1 MSKKSDDYEAAADA
15 VRAVAK
21 ENAGKVIAVYLNT
34 EDAMAGQVLQ
44 YLSLKEG
51 DYPAYRLLNL
61 EKVRN
66 MILLSQL
73 TCMCVTYM
81 CVCDLHVCVTY
92 MCV

>member
-66 MILLSQL
+66 MVLLPQL

-81 CVCDLHVCVTY
+81 YVCDLHVCVTY
-92 MCV
+92 MYV